1 MDILSSLLSQN
12 TASKSNLEKV
22 VWFFNLMKWIQR
34 PRSHDEKNTKIETV
48 YTVRIK
54 YILVML
60 RNNPEW
66 LNNFVMTVGSV
77 IFEISN
83 ISHYV
88 NAGFSSNSFM
98 HELVHRVQEKI
109 IPNRPFNEDLE
120 TLIYEIFP
128 NENESLYID
137 FVDESVLTELLQLF
151 SDQIDLHKKIKTD
164 ILSASYMQSVLIL
177 SNFFSIQKEL
187 NIVACD
193 PKELA
198 EFKLEGLLRNSQIS
212 DELLVPELAYDYLD
226 LIEKNILRLES
237 SMQDIGVKI
246 QLVYLFQ
253 IQKRRLNRLRI
264 LLNFLNPKIS
274 NAVSFRLFLSR
285 LILDAHHQKSFKSF
299 ISDNLSLLTDRIV
312 QANSHIGE
320 HYVTF
325 TWAEFQDMFKSATG
339 GGAVTGVTVF
349 IKLAISKLGLAG
361 FVKGVADS
369 LNYSGSFILIQ
380 VMGWTLA
387 TKQPSATAPFIAKE
401 LTRSTLEARKSIVAL
416 LRTQFI
422 AVMGNLS
429 MVFPF
434 CFLISYIS
442 LYLGNPVLGVDKS
455 LDVISSTNVLGPSFL
470 FAIYTGVLLFT
481 ASLFAGWFENWVV
494 VNQLNKRLK
503 NSEYL
508 SSLFGENR
516 AMRFADFFSINA
528 NALAANISLGFLLG
542 LLPQFNKFMGLPLD
556 VRHVTLATGAFAT
569 ALPVVLG
576 LGITGW
582 EIFNAVLGII
592 LIGLMNISVSFLLAF
607 LLASISS
614 KVRFKSFLQVLKA
627 GVVLVLLKPWLLL
640 IPEKE
645 E

>member
-12 TASKSNLEKV
+12 TVQNSNFEKII
-22 VWFFNLMKWIQR
+22 WFVKLMKWIQR
-34 PRSHDEKNTKIETV
+34 PRSNEEKNTKIETV

-54 YILVML
+54 YMLVML
-60 RNNPEW
+60 NNNPEW
-66 LNNFVMTVGSV
+66 LNNFITTVSSVM
-77 IFEISN
+77 FEVSN
-83 ISHYV
+83 VSQYA

-109 IPNRPFNEDLE
+109 IPKRPFNEDLE

-128 NENESLYID
+128 NENESLYVD
-137 FVDESVLTELLQLF
+137 FIEESVLAELLELF
-151 SDQIDLHKKIKTD
+151 SKQVDLHKKIKTD
-164 ILSASYMQSVLIL
+164 ILSASYMHSVLIL

-187 NIVACD
+187 NIIASD
-193 PKELA
+193 PKELV
-198 EFKLEGLLRNSQIS
+198 EFKLEGLLRDCEAGDDFQ
-212 DELLVPELAYDYLD
+212 VPRVAFDYLD
-226 LIEKNILRLES
+226 SIEKSILELEN
-237 SMQDIGVKI
+237 SMQDIGIKI

-264 LLNFLNPKIS
+264 LLNILSPETPT
-274 NAVSFRLFLSR
+274 AVSFRLFLSR

-299 ISDNLSLLTDRIV
+299 ISDNLALLTDRIV
-312 QANSHIGE
+312 QTNSHIGE
-320 HYVTF
+320 HYVTY
-325 TWAEFQDMFKSATG
+325 TWPEFQNMFKSATG
-339 GGAVTGVTVF
+339 GGAVTGMTVF
-349 IKLAISKLGLAG
+349 IKLAISKFGLAG
-361 FVKGVADS
+361 FIKGVVES
-369 LNYSGSFILIQ
+369 LNYSGSFIFIQ

-387 TKQPSATAPFIAKE
+387 TKQPSTTAPFIAKE
-401 LTRSTLEARKSIVAL
+401 LTRSTMEARKSIVAL

-455 LDVISSTNVLGPSFL
+455 LDTVSSTNILGPSLL
-470 FAIYTGVLLFT
+470 FAAYTGVLLFA

-494 VNQLNKRLK
+494 VNQLNKRIK
-503 NSEYL
+503 NSGYL
-508 SSLFGENR
+508 RSIFGESR
-516 AMRFADFFSINA
+516 TSRFADFFSLNS

-542 LLPQFNKFMGLPLD
+542 LLPQINKFMGVPLD

-569 ALPVVLG
+569 ALPVVLS
-576 LGITGW
+576 LGVTGW
-582 EIFNAVLGII
+582 EIFNAVSGII
-592 LIGLMNISVSFLLAF
+592 LIGILNISVSFLLAF

-614 KVRFKSFLQVLKA
+614 KVKFKSFLRVLKA
-627 GVVLVLLKPWLLL
+627 GVFLILIKPWLLL

-645 E
+645 